1 MFQARATK
9 NRMLA
14 PTNPTGRPSPAYA
27 FRRLGDSVRAA
38 SAQCCPTQCA
48 SLLPTCVAACRRLW
62 ALHAGKSATCSR
74 RADHQVHVRIRD
86 QRRSAAGLGAPAEPF
101 RRQLPL
107 AGHKSGWFQKD
118 GAQRR
123 RRELA
128 LAAPSRGKSM
138 VAYSALRNRLV
149 HYETG
154 DLMSARRL
162 RRGDRWNLNSGKS
175 A

>member
-1 MFQARATK
+1 MLPDTMRLVATDVRGGVSK
-9 NRMLA
+9 AVGTTCRKKRHVQSPSRSSGSWA
-14 PTNPTGRPSPAYA
+14 HKRPAT
-27 FRRLGDSVRAA
+27 LG
-38 SAQCCPTQCA
+38 
-48 SLLPTCVAACRRLW
+48 
-62 ALHAGKSATCSR
+62 G
-74 RADHQVHVRIRD
+74 
-86 QRRSAAGLGAPAEPF
+86 GLGAPAEPF